1 MGRLDKHF
9 LPDFFI
15 PGAAKCGTTTL
26 HDLFEKHPQI
36 SMSKIKEPGYWKN
49 KKFNDFSE
57 LEISNYKNLFT
68 NKSVLNGE
76 SSTAYMFHDSFIK
89 NIKKHYKTYPKFIF
103 ILRNPIDRYESH
115 FNWMKGLGLEKN
127 NIDNNISNGCIFNFR
142 EYEDYPKFYFEFG
155 FYYKWIMK
163 FVLNFGK
170 ENIKLITLEDL
181 IHNKISVLNSCY
193 EFLGVNKIND
203 VKDIRSNKSKKI
215 IFPTIFHFLRKSI
228 SQRMNYTKII
238 KYVIPSGI
246 RNIIKQILIKII
258 NNWVRID
265 LHTNHMNIHSRKKL
279 KQLYYDDVKKLKS
292 TFEAKFSMWKDFK

>member
-1 MGRLDKHF
+1 MGKLDKHF
-9 LPDFFI
+9 LPNFFI
-15 PGAAKCGTTTL
+15 PGVAKCGTTTL

-49 KKFNDFSE
+49 KKFKDFSE
-57 LEISNYKNLFT
+57 MEISNYKNLFT

-155 FYYKWIMK
+155 FYNKWIMR

-238 KYVIPSGI
+238 KYIIPSGI
-246 RNIIKQILIKII
+246 RNIIKQILRKII
-258 NNWVRID
+258 NNWISID

>member
-1 MGRLDKHF
+1 MGKLEKHF

-15 PGAAKCGTTTL
+15 PGVAKCGTTTL

-49 KKFNDFSE
+49 KKFKDFSE
-57 LEISNYKNLFT
+57 MEISNYKNLFT

-89 NIKKHYKTYPKFIF
+89 NIKKHYKIYPKFIF

-127 NIDNNISNGCIFNFR
+127 NIDNNISNGCIFDFK

-155 FYYKWIMK
+155 FYYKWIMR

-170 ENIKLITLEDL
+170 ENIKLITLENL
-181 IHNKISVLNSCY
+181 INNKIIVLNSCY

-203 VKDIRSNKSKKI
+203 VKDIRSNKSKRI

-228 SQRMNYTKII
+228 SQRMNSTKFI
-238 KYVIPSGI
+238 KYVIPSRI
-246 RNIIKQILIKII
+246 RYIIKQILRKII

-265 LHTNHMNIHSRKKL
+265 LNTDHMNIHSRKKL
-279 KQLYYDDVKKLKS
+279 KQLYYNDVKKLKN
-292 TFEAKFSMWKDFK
+292 TFETKFSMWKDFK

>member
-1 MGRLDKHF
+1 MGKLEKHF

-15 PGAAKCGTTTL
+15 PGVAKCGTTTL

-49 KKFNDFSE
+49 KKFKDFSE
-57 LEISNYKNLFT
+57 MEISNYKNLFT

-89 NIKKHYKTYPKFIF
+89 NIKKHYKIYPKFIF

-127 NIDNNISNGCIFNFR
+127 NIDNNISNGCIFDFK

-155 FYYKWIMK
+155 FYYKWIMR

-170 ENIKLITLEDL
+170 ENIKLITLENL
-181 IHNKISVLNSCY
+181 INNKIIVLNSCY

-228 SQRMNYTKII
+228 SQRMNSTKFI
-238 KYVIPSGI
+238 KYVIPSRI
-246 RNIIKQILIKII
+246 RYIIKQILRKII

-265 LHTNHMNIHSRKKL
+265 LNTDHMNIHSRKKL
-279 KQLYYDDVKKLKS
+279 KQLYYNDVKKLKN
-292 TFEAKFSMWKDFK
+292 TFETKFSMWKDFK

>member
-1 MGRLDKHF
+1 
-9 LPDFFI
+9 
-15 PGAAKCGTTTL
+15 
-26 HDLFEKHPQI
+26 
-36 SMSKIKEPGYWKN
+36 MSKIKEPGYWKN
-49 KKFNDFSE
+49 KKFKDFSE
-57 LEISNYKNLFT
+57 MEISNYKNLFT

-89 NIKKHYKTYPKFIF
+89 NIKKHYKIYPKFIF

-127 NIDNNISNGCIFNFR
+127 NIDNNISNGCIFDFK

-155 FYYKWIMK
+155 FYYKWIMR

-170 ENIKLITLEDL
+170 ENIKLITLENL
-181 IHNKISVLNSCY
+181 INNKISVLNSCY

-228 SQRMNYTKII
+228 SQRMNSTKFI
-238 KYVIPSGI
+238 KYVIPSRI
-246 RNIIKQILIKII
+246 RYIIKQILRKII

-265 LHTNHMNIHSRKKL
+265 LNTDHMNIHSRKKL
-279 KQLYYDDVKKLKS
+279 KQLYYNDVKKLKN
-292 TFEAKFSMWKDFK
+292 TFETKFSMWKDFK

>member
-1 MGRLDKHF
+1 MGKLDKHF
-9 LPDFFI
+9 LPDFFV

-49 KKFNDFSE
+49 KKFNDFSDM
-57 LEISNYKNLFT
+57 EILNYENLFT

-89 NIKKHYKTYPKFIF
+89 NIKKHYKIYPKFIF

-155 FYYKWIMK
+155 FYYKWIMR

-170 ENIKLITLEDL
+170 ENIKLITLENL
-181 IHNKISVLNSCY
+181 INNKISVLNSCY

-203 VKDIRSNKSKKI
+203 VKDIRSNKSKRI

-228 SQRMNYTKII
+228 SQRMNSTKFI
-238 KYVIPSGI
+238 KYVIPSRI
-246 RNIIKQILIKII
+246 RYIIKQILRKII
-258 NNWVRID
+258 NNWVCID
-265 LHTNHMNIHSRKKL
+265 LNTNHMNIYSRKKL
-279 KQLYYDDVKKLKS
+279 KQLYYNDVKKLKN
-292 TFEAKFSMWKDFK
+292 TFETKFSMWKDFK